1 MRVLTD
7 PTEIRT
13 FRRKQF
19 KKLCRMAAD
28 SARSFI
34 TDLPMMVRSML
45 IYLSLTMVTLA
56 ICSVLLAVML
66 FSVEFILNQALV
78 Y

>member
-19 KKLCRMAAD
+19 KKLCRMAAG

-34 TDLPMMVRSML
+34 ADLPMMVRSML